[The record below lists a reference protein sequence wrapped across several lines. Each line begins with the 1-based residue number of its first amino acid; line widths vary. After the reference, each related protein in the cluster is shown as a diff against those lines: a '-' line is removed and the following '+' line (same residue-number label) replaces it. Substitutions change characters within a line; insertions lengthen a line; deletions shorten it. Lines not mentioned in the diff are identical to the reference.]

1 MRMRMKTVWME
12 GTYVCEPTRD
22 VVCNSGARGRRGGR
36 DRQEGVVHV
45 HVAPLVRSGRGLR
58 GVGGVSRLGVRVV
71 RVMGVVLD
79 TVDGVVPARG
89 DALQL
94 EAGEIAAGVA
104 D

>member
-1 MRMRMKTVWME
+1 MKTVRME

-22 VVCNSGARGRRGGR
+22 VVYNSGARGRRGGR

-58 GVGGVSRLGVRVV
+58 GVGGVSRLGVRV
-71 RVMGVVLD
+71 MGMVLD
-79 TVDGVVPARG
+79 TVNGVVPARG

>member
-1 MRMRMKTVWME
+1 MRMRMKTVWTE

-45 HVAPLVRSGRGLR
+45 HVAPLVHSGRGLR
-58 GVGGVSRLGVRVV
+58 GVGGVSRLGVRV
-71 RVMGVVLD
+71 MGMVLD
-79 TVDGVVPARG
+79 TVDGVVPAWG

-94 EAGEIAAGVA
+94 EAGEIATGVA